1 MACKARKF
9 KARKNQ
15 GTEARRHEGIQ
26 GVKAREARR
35 RKGTEARKARR
46 LEDM

>member
-1 MACKARKF
+1 MARKARKF

-35 RKGTEARKARR
+35 RKGSKTCKA
-46 LEDM
+46 

>member
-1 MACKARKF
+1 MARKARKF
-9 KARKNQ
+9 KASKDQ
-15 GTEARRHEGIQ
+15 GT
-26 GVKAREARR
+26 KAREARR

>member
-1 MACKARKF
+1 MARKARKF
-9 KARKNQ
+9 KAHKNQ
-15 GTEARRHEGIQ
+15 GTKARRHEGMQ

-35 RKGTEARKARR
+35 RKGAEARKARS